1 MFLLKNI
8 LSLQKLQRMIP
19 EHKDL
24 MSEDPK
30 ELFLLSPSVQSEH
43 RNKML
48 PIPRIG

>member
-1 MFLLKNI
+1 MFILKNI
-8 LSLQKLQRMIP
+8 LSLQKLQSMIP

-30 ELFLLSPSVQSEH
+30 EAYLLSPSVQSKH